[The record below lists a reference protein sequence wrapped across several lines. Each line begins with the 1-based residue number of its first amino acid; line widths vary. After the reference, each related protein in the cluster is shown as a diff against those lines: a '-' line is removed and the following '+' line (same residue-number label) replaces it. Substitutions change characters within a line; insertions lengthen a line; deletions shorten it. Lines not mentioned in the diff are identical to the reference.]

1 MLGFSEL
8 FYPWSIT
15 MSRQQKDPLRPLTS
29 EEQQVLEQLSRSRSD
44 PVSHVERAKLLLAV
58 AAGLSYTAAAATIG
72 RRSNDAVAHIVARF
86 NREGLTAL
94 TPRHGGAPPIIYGPA
109 ERARI
114 VAEAQRTPQPD
125 PDGCAAWSLA
135 LLQRRL
141 RTAPDGFPTIS
152 IHTIWRV
159 LHEAGLTWQR
169 DQTWCATGTAV
180 RMRKAGPVLV
190 TDPDTEAKK
199 T

>member
-1 MLGFSEL
+1 
-8 FYPWSIT
+8 
-15 MSRQQKDPLRPLTS
+15 MSRPQKTPLRPLTS
-29 EEQQVLEQLSRSRSD
+29 EEQRVLAQISRSRSE
-44 PVSHVERAKLLLAV
+44 PVSHVERAKLILAV
-58 AAGLSYTAAAATIG
+58 ASGLSYTAAATTIG
-72 RRSNDAVAHIVARF
+72 RRSNDAVAQLVGRF
-86 NREGLTAL
+86 NRDGLAAL
-94 TPRHGGAPPIIYGPA
+94 PPRHGGAPPIRYGPA

-125 PDGCAAWSLA
+125 PDGCAAWSLT
-135 LLQRRL
+135 LLQRAL

-152 IHTIWRV
+152 TQTIWRI

-180 RMRKAGPVLV
+180 RVRKTGPVVV
-190 TDPDTEAKK
+190 TDPNTEAKK